1 MLIKDLSKELDAEA
15 LSAVEGGSVAGANLG
30 IIAIGGVSQSGGSG
44 FSAFSPV
51 SNTNVQAPTL
61 TQTNVGL
68 DNDVLQQALT
78 LNDNDTANLIGSA
91 VGVFGM

>member
-1 MLIKDLSKELDAEA
+1 MQIKDLSREMTAEEQAAVQGGDANGTNVGA
-15 LSAVEGGSVAGANLG
+15 IVMGPVVQAGGA
-30 IIAIGGVSQSGGSG
+30 G

-68 DNDVLQQALT
+68 DNDVLVKSLT
-78 LNDNDTANLIGSA
+78 INDNDAFAAVGSLIGSA
-91 VGVFGM
+91 SF